1 MNASETGSRDWWI
14 VVLSMPIQERIDHL
28 NRYKCSLLEQHGTHV
43 EAATKLTR
51 VNAEIKRAN
60 LLFNEGCWQNACRNI
75 LTEDQLHAVHMER
88 RRLQGELQ
96 T

>member
-28 NRYKCSLLEQHGTHV
+28 NGYKCSLLEQHGTNV

-60 LLFNEGCWQNACRNI
+60 LLMNEGCWQNACRNI
-75 LTEDQLHAVHMER
+75 LTEDQFHAVQMER
-88 RRLQGELQ
+88 RRLQGELPS
-96 T
+96 